1 MPIGCFLSGGID
13 STLVTAIMSKLK
25 TNIDTFTVGFEQ
37 QDYNEAI
44 KAKKVSNFLGTNHTR
59 DIITKKDYLNIVPNL
74 SKIYDEPFA
83 DSSQIPTLLVS
94 ELARSKVTVALSG
107 DGGDELF
114 CGYNR
119 YILYQ
124 KYFKYFFKIPKIKKK
139 FYLRN

>member
-1 MPIGCFLSGGID
+1 MF
-13 STLVTAIMSKLK
+13 
-25 TNIDTFTVGFEQ
+25 
-37 QDYNEAI
+37 
-44 KAKKVSNFLGTNHTR
+44 
-59 DIITKKDYLNIVPNL
+59 
-74 SKIYDEPFA
+74 EPFA

-124 KYFKYFFKIPKIKKK
+124 KYFKYFFKIPNKLRKNFISGINKILGLTNFNLSEDQISKINTLRDIINLED
-139 FYLRN
+139 FYYHM